1 MQTKKDSV
9 NAKILSSAE
18 KEFFEKG
25 FLSSSVR
32 DIAKGAGMTPGNLYS
47 YYKGKE
53 ELLSALVSEPLR
65 EVSEL
70 IREFRKGSR
79 HIDPGALD
87 EVTQAVISFYLKAR
101 KPFMI
106 LMFGVRGTR
115 FEGFREMVTQA
126 VEERLREDYFGV
138 SREPFDDFLPNAAA
152 NALIEGLLGIITR
165 YGDDEA
171 ALRKTTSE
179 FLNLMFSDIY
189 SKEVH

>member
-9 NAKILSSAE
+9 NAKILTSAE

-25 FLSSSVR
+25 FSSSSVR

-70 IREFRKGSR
+70 IREFRKGR
-79 HIDPGALD
+79 NIDSGALD
-87 EVTQAVISFYLKAR
+87 EVTQAVIGFYLKAR

-106 LMFGVRGTR
+106 LMFGVKGTR

-126 VEERLREDYFGV
+126 VEERLREDYFGIN
-138 SREPFDDFLPNAAA
+138 REPFDDFLPKAAA
-152 NALIEGLLGIITR
+152 DALMEGLLGIITR

-179 FLNLMFSDIY
+179 FLNLMFSDVY
-189 SKEVH
+189 SRGVD